1 MQGTPSR
8 TAFGVAGRR
17 AAHQLVDRPLVF
29 EDPLA
34 VRIVG
39 GRVDTKE
46 SPVSRAMRAFMAVRS
61 RYAEDNLAT
70 AVAHGVSQYVVLGA
84 GLDTFAYRNPF
95 GIRVFEVD
103 HPATQA
109 WKRELLAEAMIVAP
123 ETATFVAVDFERE
136 NLAHRLAGSGFQI
149 SETAFFCWLGV
160 TPYLTREAFEE
171 TLGFLASTAE
181 GSAVVFDWC
190 VEPSM
195 LSATEQMALE
205 ALAARVAAI
214 GEPFQLYFRPDDL
227 EGALRSAGFD
237 EMETLG
243 REEINE
249 RYFANRS
256 DGLHVPGS
264 AGRLTLAAKPRRKRS
279 PY

>member
-17 AAHQLVDRPLVF
+17 AAHQLLDQPLVF
-29 EDPLA
+29 EDPFA

-39 GRVDTKE
+39 GRIDIKE
-46 SPVSRAMRAFMAVRS
+46 SPVSRALRAFMAVRS
-61 RYAEDNLAT
+61 RYAEDNLAK
-70 AVAHGVSQYVVLGA
+70 AVARGLKQYVVLGA

-109 WKRELLAEAMIVAP
+109 WKRELLDEARIAAP
-123 ETATFVAVDFERE
+123 ETATFVAVDFERD
-136 NLAHRLAGSGFQI
+136 NLGQRLAETGFQI
-149 SETAFFCWLGV
+149 SEEAFFSWLGV
-160 TPYLTREAFEE
+160 TPYLTREAFDE
-171 TLGFLASTAE
+171 TLGFLASTAP

-195 LSATEQMALE
+195 LSAMERIAVE

-214 GEPFQLYFRPDDL
+214 GEPFQLYFRPEDL
-227 EGALRSAGFD
+227 GNSLQGAGFD

-264 AGRLTLAAKPRRKRS
+264 AGRLTLAAKPG
-279 PY
+279 

>member
-17 AAHQLVDRPLVF
+17 AAHQLLDRPLVF
-29 EDPLA
+29 EDPIA

-39 GRVDTKE
+39 GRIDTKE
-46 SPVSRAMRAFMAVRS
+46 SPVSRALRAFMAVRS
-61 RYAEDNLAT
+61 RYAEDNLAA
-70 AVAHGVSQYVVLGA
+70 AVARGVRQYVVLGA

-109 WKRELLAEAMIVAP
+109 WKRELLAEATIATP
-123 ETATFVAVDFERE
+123 ETATLVAVDFECD
-136 NLAHRLAGSGFQI
+136 NLARRLAEAEFQI
-149 SETAFFCWLGV
+149 GEAAFFSWLGV
-160 TPYLTREAFEE
+160 TPYLTREAFDE
-171 TLGFLASTAE
+171 TLAFLASTAQ

-195 LSATEQMALE
+195 LSAAERMAVE
-205 ALAARVAAI
+205 AIAARVAAV
-214 GEPFQLYFRPDDL
+214 GEPFQLYFRPDEL
-227 EGALRSAGFD
+227 ESALRSAGFD
-237 EMETLG
+237 EMETLA

-256 DGLHVPGS
+256 DGLHVPG
-264 AGRLTLAAKPRRKRS
+264 AAARLTLAVKPRLNRV
-279 PY
+279 